1 MFCKSCNDLMSY
13 INGTNGGYYS
23 CRKCGNVVLSGGNGK

>member
-23 CRKCGNVVLSGGNGK
+23 CRKCGKIEIK